1 MNFFYIV
8 AIIGIVI
15 FLGTGT
21 MVVMTLKQKIKNG
34 FEFEN
39 ENDLKHNVLWY
50 SIGSIII
57 LALLAGIFV
66 AFHFADLHWIY
77 IIAVE
82 LFLVF
87 PATVFVACLGF
98 PLQTLGVIYSIAYL
112 KKSQRKALPTLWL
125 ILASLSWLAVLYVTV
140 FCFKDFVHFI
150 IF

>member
-1 MNFFYIV
+1 MDFFKIT
-8 AIIGIVI
+8 AIIGTVI

-50 SIGSIII
+50 SIGSFII
-57 LALLAGIFV
+57 LALLSGIFI
-66 AFHFADLHWIY
+66 AFHFANMHWIY

-82 LFLVF
+82 LFIVL
-87 PATVFVACLGF
+87 PITVLVACLGF

-112 KKSQRKALPTLWL
+112 IKSQRKPLPTVLL
-125 ILASLSWLAVLYVTV
+125 VLSSLSWLAVLYVTV
-140 FCFKDFVHFI
+140 FCFKDFVSFI